1 MAHCSLFRLE
11 ATYFQ
16 ISWPDQITVSPL
28 SPISPCRKSKIKSL
42 KTGGK
47 GVIIFEDLHLSK
59 DCGAAVPILRSKN
72 TKPSPGLQTLDVMR
86 KVYSAWNFRC
96 QEPGWSWRLIWG
108 ERELREAEARELLGK
123 MSLEHALLAKTV
135 KTAGGS
141 IPTCAGEGMR
151 GLRKKKLVLGALRH
165 WGESAAEVN
174 PVCAGEARQWEN
186 APLRP
191 CSDMVEFVLDR
202 RQKVWGA
209 FDSNAFSQSACITL
223 LPLPGKLTACQQS
236 LRFCWGR
243 VHSYAAGT
251 AEVFAHH
258 LPPPRQIKQGRHGLF
273 QGRVTFNHRI
283 QPRDGHRFLGS
294 RSPKFLQDSNMVSV
308 GVGWG
313 GGASEGRLGWA
324 RLRQGYFG

>member
-11 ATYFQ
+11 AKYFQ

-42 KTGGK
+42 KMGGK

-72 TKPSPGLQTLDVMR
+72 IKPSPGLQTLDVMR

-141 IPTCAGEGMR
+141 IPTCAGEGMKR
-151 GLRKKKLVLGALRH
+151 IKKKKKKKSWYWEHYGT
-165 WGESAAEVN
+165 EVK
-174 PVCAGEARQWEN
+174 A
-186 APLRP
+186 
-191 CSDMVEFVLDR
+191 
-202 RQKVWGA
+202 
-209 FDSNAFSQSACITL
+209 
-223 LPLPGKLTACQQS
+223 
-236 LRFCWGR
+236 
-243 VHSYAAGT
+243 
-251 AEVFAHH
+251 
-258 LPPPRQIKQGRHGLF
+258 KQR
-273 QGRVTFNHRI
+273 
-283 QPRDGHRFLGS
+283 
-294 RSPKFLQDSNMVSV
+294 
-308 GVGWG
+308 
-313 GGASEGRLGWA
+313 
-324 RLRQGYFG
+324 